1 MKFGR
6 LSKWF
11 RRRSRLSSFNG
22 HHNFERDVQYHF
34 GPPMISAKAM
44 FLRRRMERE
53 SREALFRAK
62 QILEKS

>member
-1 MKFGR
+1 
-6 LSKWF
+6 
-11 RRRSRLSSFNG
+11 
-22 HHNFERDVQYHF
+22 
-34 GPPMISAKAM
+34 M